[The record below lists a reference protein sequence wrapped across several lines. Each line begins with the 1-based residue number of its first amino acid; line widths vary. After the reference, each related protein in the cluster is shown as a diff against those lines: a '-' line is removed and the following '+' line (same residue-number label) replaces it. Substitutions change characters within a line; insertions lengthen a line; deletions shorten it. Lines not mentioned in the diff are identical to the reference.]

1 MSKEIP
7 DSDAFRE
14 FEIFNSEVVDSEAF
28 LDVEAVACE
37 PFLELETPTESEDF
51 LELDNLDSDV
61 RLELGCFGFS
71 TFELLESDVFLE
83 IVLSVSELFLEVDP

>member
-1 MSKEIP
+1 MSEEIP

-14 FEIFNSEVVDSEAF
+14 LEIFSSEVVDSEAF
-28 LDVEAVACE
+28 RDVEVVVCE

-51 LELDNLDSDV
+51 LEFDNLDSDV
-61 RLELGCFGFS
+61 RLEVDCFGFS

-83 IVLSVSELFLEVDP
+83 IVLSISELFLGVDA